1 MMEKSRIKRPNLV
14 FVFADQM
21 RGQDMNC
28 AGNGQMVTP
37 NMDKMA
43 EQGVR
48 FTNAISTSPIC
59 TPARAMMLTG
69 LYPMNNRVRTNGESL
84 PDDSVTIA
92 KVAKAAG
99 YQTAYIGKWHLSG
112 HAGHGVVSSQFVAPG
127 PDRHGFDYWAGAN
140 ILHRYFDSF
149 YYRDKDDPI
158 PIKGWE
164 PDTQTDLAINYMKEH
179 AEDENPFCLYMSWGP
194 PHDPYIAPQKYL
206 DLYDPEKIKLRDN
219 VFLADKSVLQAYYA
233 AITSLDWNLGRLMAE
248 MDRLGIA
255 DDTIFVF
262 TSDHGDQL
270 FSLYLNHKQWPYE
283 ESINIPFIIRYPRK
297 LPADEVTDVLLGTPD
312 IMPTLLSL
320 MDVDIPNSVDGDD
333 ISSFIAGEPTGP
345 ERDSVLIGIISPN
358 GVVQDRTGM
367 RPWRGV
373 RTKRYTFAKFN
384 HSDWLLLDN
393 KLDPSQRRNL
403 IYNPEYKPLRD
414 KLAEKLDEWLKKT
427 NDPFPDIHEAPR
439 YEMVSNRPPLWKP
452 EMDES

>member
-1 MMEKSRIKRPNLV
+1 MTKNLRNKRPNLV

-28 AGNGQMVTP
+28 AGNKHMITP

-43 EQGVR
+43 DQGVR
-48 FTNAISTSPIC
+48 LSNAISSTPIC

-69 LYPMNNRVRTNGESL
+69 QYPMNNGVRTNGERLPLDSL
-84 PDDSVTIA
+84 TIA
-92 KVAKAAG
+92 KVAKSVG

-112 HAGHGVVSSQFVAPG
+112 HAGHGVVSSQFIPPG
-127 PDRHGFDYWAGAN
+127 PGRQGFDYWAAAN
-140 ILHRYFDSF
+140 ILHRYFDSY
-149 YYRDKDDPI
+149 YYRDEDHPI

-164 PDTQTDLAINYMKEH
+164 PDTQTDLAISYMKKH
-179 AEDENPFCLYMSWGP
+179 ANDDKPFCLYLSWGP
-194 PHDPYIAPQKYL
+194 PHDPYVAPQKYL
-206 DLYDPEKIKLRDN
+206 DLYDPETIKLRDN
-219 VFLADKSVLQAYYA
+219 VFLADKKILQAYYA
-233 AITSLDWNLGRLMAE
+233 AITSLDWNLGRLME
-248 MDRLGIA
+248 TMNGLDIA

-283 ESINIPFIIRYPRK
+283 ETINIPFIIQYPRK
-297 LPADEVTDVLLGTPD
+297 IPAGKVNDVLLGTPD

-320 MDVDIPNSVDGDD
+320 MDVDIPSSVDGDD
-333 ISSFIAGEPTGP
+333 LSSVINGKSTEP

-367 RPWRGV
+367 RPWRGI
-373 RTKRYTFAKFN
+373 RTKRYTFARFK
-384 HSDWLLLDN
+384 HSDWLLIDN
-393 KLDPSQRRNL
+393 KLDPFQRRNL
-403 IYNPEYKPLRD
+403 IYNSEYKVLRED
-414 KLAEKLDEWLKKT
+414 LASELDEWLKKT
-427 NDPFPDIHEAPR
+427 NDPFPEIHEAPR

-452 EMDES
+452 GMGEI